1 MKYRWI
7 LVLILGLGY
16 SIGPSV
22 ADESIA
28 PWMIDSAKILASG
41 GDLAENLERSISS
54 QADSYVEQSV
64 GGWLENTEVSVKGLL
79 EGQPQIGILTVQPL
93 YESGDLT
100 NTVFTQASAFNFD
113 GRQTVNI
120 GVGYRRMT
128 DDDNWLIGVNGFYD
142 HEFPYDHQRTSVGV
156 ELRSSVIEFNANQY
170 FALTDWRDGADGL
183 DERALDG
190 FDVEAGL
197 ALPFM
202 PGGRIYHR
210 QFKWDGMDGAPN
222 LEGST
227 TSLAIAGHL
236 LVPGLTFEVGAT
248 DYDGDRE
255 TREFVQLTYR
265 YTPGNSKVT
274 PLFSDKAFAF
284 KSMREHRLD
293 KVRRENRII
302 KQARGRG
309 TISFR

>member
-7 LVLILGLGY
+7 VA
-16 SIGPSV
+16 SIFFGFSISNSV
-22 ADESIA
+22 ADESLT
-28 PWMIDSAKILASG
+28 PSMIDGAKILASG
-41 GDLAENLERSISS
+41 GDLA
-54 QADSYVEQSV
+54 DSVEQSVGASADSFVEQRV
-64 GGWLENTEVSVKGLL
+64 GGWLENTEFSVNGLL
-79 EGQPQIGILTVQPL
+79 EGKPQIGILTVQPL
-93 YESGDLT
+93 FESGDLT
-100 NTVFTQASAFNFD
+100 STVFTQASIFNFD

-120 GVGYRRMT
+120 GLGYRYMT
-128 DDDNWLIGVNGFYD
+128 DDENWLIGVNGFYD
-142 HEFPYDHQRTSVGV
+142 HEFPYDHQRSSVGV

-170 FALTDWRDGADGL
+170 FALTDWRVGANGL

-190 FDVEAGL
+190 FDVEAGV

-210 QFKWDGMDGAPN
+210 QFKWDSVDGAPN

-227 TSLAIAGHL
+227 TSLAIAGDL

-265 YTPGNSKVT
+265 YSPDDTKVT
-274 PLFSDKAFAF
+274 PLFSDKAFEL
-284 KSMREHRLD
+284 KPMRDHRLD
-293 KVRRENRII
+293 KVRRENRIV